1 MLKAIK
7 QLELLQRLESEKE
20 MELAKNLKAAQSF
33 LESSQAKLKE
43 AHAYKLDYLKR
54 MQQEGQ
60 AGVRGG
66 NYQHLQ
72 NFIVQLEEGIL
83 AQQNAVDTANQVVEQ
98 RRKIWLE
105 QRTKV
110 KAVETLIDNKKLK
123 QQMVINKQEQNAA
136 DEFASQKF
144 IRSRLAA
151 NA

>member
-1 MLKAIK
+1 MQRAIQ
-7 QLELLQRLESEKE
+7 QLQLLHKIESDKE
-20 MELAKNLKAAQSF
+20 AECAKNLKAAQSF
-33 LESSQAKLKE
+33 LDSNLAKLNE
-43 AHAYKLDYLKR
+43 AHAYKVDYLKR

-72 NFIVQLEEGIL
+72 NFIVQLDEGIF
-83 AQQNAVDTANQVVEQ
+83 AQQNAVDTAKQVVEQ

-110 KAVETLIDNKKLK
+110 KAVDTLISNKKSQYQLV
-123 QQMVINKQEQNAA
+123 MNKQEQNLA

-144 IRSRLAA
+144 IRAKMAA
-151 NA
+151 KA

>member
-1 MLKAIK
+1 MQRAIQ
-7 QLELLQRLESEKE
+7 QLQLLHKIESDKE
-20 MELAKNLKAAQSF
+20 AECAKNLKAAQSF
-33 LESSQAKLKE
+33 LDSNLAKLKE
-43 AHAYKLDYLKR
+43 AHAYKVDYLKR

-72 NFIVQLEEGIL
+72 NFIVQLDEGIF
-83 AQQNAVDTANQVVEQ
+83 AQQNAVDTAKQVVEQ

-110 KAVETLIDNKKLK
+110 KAVDTLISNKKSQYQL
-123 QQMVINKQEQNAA
+123 VINKQEQNLA

-144 IRSRLAA
+144 IRAKMAA
-151 NA
+151 KA